1 MKKTK
6 LTRSLMAAVS
16 IVALSAV
23 MYGCVHS
30 GDDPMPMDMDGDG
43 VVDADDAFPND
54 PTETADSDDDG
65 VGDNADAFPNDATET
80 VDLRRRWHRRQL

>member
-30 GDDPMPMDMDGDG
+30 GDDPVEPPAIDMDAL
-43 VVDADDAFPND
+43 DAAKAAAMSGANAAM
-54 PTETADSDDDG
+54 TAS
-65 VGDNADAFPNDATET
+65 
-80 VDLRRRWHRRQL
+80 L

>member
-6 LTRSLMAAVS
+6 LTRSLMAACS

-30 GDDPMPMDMDGDG
+30 GSDAPAEPPPPPPMDSDGDG
-43 VVDADDAFPND
+43 VPDADDAFPQR
-54 PTETADSDDDG
+54 S
-65 VGDNADAFPNDATET
+65 
-80 VDLRRRWHRRQL
+80 R